1 MFQRVLTFCSLAF
14 ILLVGCAKESEVE
27 NLQKQIDELKSDQIA
42 SIDTQ
47 IASIRASIGSLET
60 IDTELRGYITTLQQ
74 QKTALEQADQ
84 VLEQSISELEQSL
97 ANKESALHGE
107 ITAAEANVLAQLQS
121 YKTAIDGQISSINT
135 TIGQLQSKDTDLQ
148 NQINNLKTYIDG
160 QIQNTKDWASATFV
174 TLEQYNTTAGIV
186 AGLQTQ
192 ITSINTQ
199 IQQLSTTIAGVTQ
212 EDLNNA
218 INALDESL
226 QGKITEAVSN
236 CNTAI
241 ATAKSEIT
249 AAYTTAI
256 QQAISSSESTMKNW
270 VNNQL
275 TGYYTISQTDAKL
288 SALKTTL

>member
-1 MFQRVLTFCSLAF
+1 MTARKYLSSIIALVLLF
-14 ILLVGCAKESEVE
+14 GCARESDVE

-47 IASIRASIGSLET
+47 IASIRTSIGSLET

-74 QKTALEQADQ
+74 QKSALELADEDLGKAIAD
-84 VLEQSISELEQSL
+84 LETKLS
-97 ANKESALHGE
+97 GE

-148 NQINNLKTYIDG
+148 NQINNLKTYVDG
-160 QIQNTKDWASATFV
+160 QIQSTRDWASATFV

-226 QGKITEAVSN
+226 QGKIDEAVSN

-241 ATAKSEIT
+241 ATAKEEIT
-249 AAYTTAI
+249 AASRNLATASRWNGWTGCRSRRGLPKKNLLKRCFERSPRSF
-256 QQAISSSESTMKNW
+256 AMRSRISTP
-270 VNNQL
+270 
-275 TGYYTISQTDAKL
+275 AR
-288 SALKTTL
+288 